1 MPTIGVST
9 TATTVSSVTIPGPV
23 GQIVVTQ
30 ISGTGASGTTTGITV
45 DGTVPVTM
53 PSGNAHT
60 PIMNATQKWLPGTP
74 GASIVFAPQFVG
86 GQPVAQVTVTI
97 KTGASTP
104 DLEIAW

>member
-30 ISGTGASGTTTGITV
+30 ISGTGASGTATGITV

-53 PSGNAHT
+53 PTGNSHT
-60 PIMNATQKWLPGTP
+60 VIMNATQKWLPGTP
-74 GASIVFAPQFVG
+74 NASVVFAPQFQG
-86 GQPVAQVTVTI
+86 GQPIAQVTVTI

-104 DLEIAW
+104 DLEISW